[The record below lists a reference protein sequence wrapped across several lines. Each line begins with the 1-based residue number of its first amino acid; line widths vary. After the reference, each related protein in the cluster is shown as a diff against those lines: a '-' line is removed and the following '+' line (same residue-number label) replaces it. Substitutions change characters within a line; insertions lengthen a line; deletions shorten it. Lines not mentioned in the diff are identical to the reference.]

1 MHYIPIS
8 FTNRPPNKTS
18 PLCILLIRFNCK
30 KAQDGDH
37 NLWIA
42 RHLPRRQVT
51 IGLRRQTVAMEK
63 LRERGAELRE
73 S

>member
-42 RHLPRRQVT
+42 RHLPRP
-51 IGLRRQTVAMEK
+51 MEK